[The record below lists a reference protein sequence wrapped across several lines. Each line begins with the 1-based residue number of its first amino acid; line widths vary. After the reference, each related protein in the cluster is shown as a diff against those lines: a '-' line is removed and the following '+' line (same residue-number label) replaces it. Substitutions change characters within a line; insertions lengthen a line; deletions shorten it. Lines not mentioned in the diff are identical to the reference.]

1 MRILKKLAFIASL
14 IIYCRLKGRSIA
26 MEKKIKNI
34 RIIINPA
41 AGIGESILPVIN
53 ASMKE
58 AGIKWEAS
66 ITHQAGDAI
75 QFAKA
80 AVKEGVDALAVYGGD
95 GTVMEAISGLIG
107 SEIPLVILPGGSANV
122 MATEL
127 GIPNDLKEACTLLS
141 DGPIETKTI
150 DVGQFD
156 KRYFIARISIGFE
169 ADVVKG
175 AERESKNKIG
185 IFAYFLS
192 AVAAL
197 KKTKKA
203 VYHLEIDGQEHEV
216 QGLACIITNTG
227 NLGFSKISFDK
238 HIDVSDG
245 LLDVIVVR
253 KANLS
258 MFKLM
263 VVTFIKRE
271 RPDNLELVE
280 HWQGKDISVS
290 SSPKQA
296 AQCDG
301 EVLEKIPLHIKVIP
315 GAIKVL
321 VPKKM
326 GKVIR

>member
-1 MRILKKLAFIASL
+1 MA
-14 IIYCRLKGRSIA
+14 
-26 MEKKIKNI
+26 KKIKKI

-41 AGIGESILPVIN
+41 SGKEESILPVIN
-53 ASMKE
+53 TSMEE

-80 AVKEGVDALAVYGGD
+80 AAKEGIDALAVYGGD
-95 GTVMEAISGLIG
+95 GTLMEAASGLIG
-107 SEIPLVILPGGSANV
+107 TEMPLVILPGGSTNV

-127 GIPNDLKEACTLLS
+127 GIPTDLKEACTLLGQ
-141 DGPIETKTI
+141 GPLETKTI

-156 KRYFIARISIGFE
+156 KRYFIVRISIGFE

-175 AERESKNKIG
+175 AGRETKNKIG

-203 VYHLEIDGQEHEV
+203 VYHLKIDGQEHEV
-216 QGLACIITNTG
+216 QGLICLITNTG
-227 NLGFSKISFDK
+227 NLGFSNISFDK
-238 HIDVSDG
+238 HIDVNDG
-245 LLDVIVVR
+245 FLDVVVVR

-263 VVTFIKRE
+263 VITFLKRE
-271 RPDNLELVE
+271 RPDNLEVVG

-290 SSPKQA
+290 SSPKQTV
-296 AQCDG
+296 QCDG
-301 EVLEKIPLHIKVIP
+301 EVLEKVPLHIKIIP

-326 GKVIR
+326 EKG

>member
-1 MRILKKLAFIASL
+1 
-14 IIYCRLKGRSIA
+14 

-41 AGIGESILPVIN
+41 AGKGESILPIIN

-66 ITHQAGDAI
+66 ITHKAGDAI
-75 QFAKA
+75 QFAQA
-80 AVKEGVDALAVYGGD
+80 ALKEGIDALAVYGGD
-95 GTVMEAISGLIG
+95 GTLMEAISGLIG
-107 SEIPLVILPGGSANV
+107 SEIPLVILPGGSANI
-122 MATEL
+122 MAAEL
-127 GIPNDLKEACTLLS
+127 GIPADLKEACTLLS
-141 DGPIETKTI
+141 RGPLETKTI

-156 KRYFIARISIGFE
+156 KRYFIVRISIGFE

-175 AERESKNKIG
+175 ADRQTKNKIG

-192 AVAAL
+192 AVRAL
-197 KKTKKA
+197 KITKKA
-203 VYHLEIDGQEHEV
+203 VYHLKIDGQEHEV
-216 QGLACIITNTG
+216 GGLICLITNTG
-227 NLGFSKISFDK
+227 NLGFSSISFDK

-245 LLDVIVVR
+245 FLDVVVVR

-258 MFKLM
+258 LFKLM
-263 VVTFIKRE
+263 VVTFLKRE

-296 AQCDG
+296 VQCDG
-301 EVLEKIPLHIKVIP
+301 EVLEKIPLHIKIIP

-321 VPKKM
+321 VPKKVE
-326 GKVIR
+326 KV

>member
-1 MRILKKLAFIASL
+1 
-14 IIYCRLKGRSIA
+14 

-41 AGIGESILPVIN
+41 AGIGESILPIIN

-58 AGIKWEAS
+58 AGINWEAS

-80 AVKEGVDALAVYGGD
+80 AVKEGIDALAVYGGD
-95 GTVMEAISGLIG
+95 GTLREAISGLIG

-127 GIPNDLKEACTLLS
+127 GIPSDLKEACTLLS
-141 DGPIETKTI
+141 HGSLETKTI

-156 KRYFIARISIGFE
+156 KRYFIVGISLGFE

-175 AERESKNKIG
+175 ADRETKNKIG
-185 IFAYFLS
+185 IFAYLLS

-197 KKTKKA
+197 KKTKRT
-203 VYHLEIDGQEHEV
+203 VYHLKIDGQEHEV
-216 QGLACIITNTG
+216 QGLTCIITNTG
-227 NLGFSKISFDK
+227 NLGFSNISFDK

-245 LLDVIVVR
+245 FLDVIVVR
-253 KANLS
+253 KVNLS
-258 MFKLM
+258 LFKLM
-263 VVTFIKRE
+263 VVTLLKRE
-271 RPDNLELVE
+271 RPDNLELME

-290 SSPKQA
+290 SSPKQTV
-296 AQCDG
+296 QCDG
-301 EVLEKIPLHIKVIP
+301 EVLEKIPLHIKIIP

-321 VPKKM
+321 VPKKED
-326 GKVIR
+326 KVIE

>member
-1 MRILKKLAFIASL
+1 
-14 IIYCRLKGRSIA
+14 

-41 AGIGESILPVIN
+41 AGIGESILPIIN

-80 AVKEGVDALAVYGGD
+80 AVKEGIDALAVYGGD
-95 GTVMEAISGLIG
+95 GTLREAISGLIG

-127 GIPNDLKEACTLLS
+127 GIPSDLKEACMLLS
-141 DGPIETKTI
+141 QDPLETKTI
-150 DVGQFD
+150 DIGQFN
-156 KRYFIARISIGFE
+156 KRYFIVRISIGFE

-175 AERESKNKIG
+175 ADRQSKNKMG

-192 AVAAL
+192 AAAAL
-197 KKTKKA
+197 KKTKRT
-203 VYHLEIDGQEHEV
+203 VYHLKIDGQEHEV
-216 QGLACIITNTG
+216 QGLTCIITNTG
-227 NLGFSKISFDK
+227 NLGFSNISFDK

-253 KANLS
+253 KVNLS
-258 MFKLM
+258 LFKLM
-263 VVTFIKRE
+263 VVTLLKRE

-290 SSPKQA
+290 SSPKQTV
-296 AQCDG
+296 QCDG
-301 EVLEKIPLHIKVIP
+301 EVLEKIPLHIKIIP

-321 VPKKM
+321 VPKKED
-326 GKVIR
+326 KVIE

>member
-1 MRILKKLAFIASL
+1 MVEKI
-14 IIYCRLKGRSIA
+14 IA
-26 MEKKIKNI
+26 MVKKIKNI
-34 RIIINPA
+34 HIIINPA
-41 AGIGESILPVIN
+41 SGKGESTLPIIN
-53 ASMKE
+53 SSMKE

-75 QFAKA
+75 RFAKA
-80 AVKEGVDALAVYGGD
+80 AAKEGIDALAVYGGD
-95 GTVMEAISGLIG
+95 GTLMEAISGLIG

-127 GIPNDLKEACTLLS
+127 GIPTDLKEACALLGH
-141 DGPIETKTI
+141 GPLETKTI

-156 KRYFIARISIGFE
+156 KRYFIVRISLGFE

-175 AERESKNKIG
+175 ADRQTKNKIG

-197 KKTKKA
+197 KKSKKA
-203 VYHLEIDGQEHEV
+203 VYHLKIDGQEHEV

-245 LLDVIVVR
+245 FLDVVVVR

-258 MFKLM
+258 LFKLM
-263 VVTFIKRE
+263 VVTLLKRE

-280 HWQGKDISVS
+280 HWQGKDISVT

-296 AQCDG
+296 VQCDG
-301 EVLEKIPLHIKVIP
+301 EVLEKMPLHIKVIP

-321 VPKKM
+321 VPEKGIKSF
-326 GKVIR
+326 